1 MCRRKGLEKQ
11 AFAEA
16 AKFLRREEGPFRNDV
31 ELLEIARVLFELR
44 WSMEYESLEEEEQN
58 EIRQL
63 EREVR
68 RRLHAAINQSP
79 GDLHLVGI
87 FKSRKL
93 SQIER
98 EIVLVLALSNLGV
111 CRWVGDAEQVQGA
124 LARNSRSI
132 LQVVRALGEGGR
144 LARAEIIEV
153 ERDESPARSGVK
165 LSGDVI
171 SPFVRRRTDVCWA
184 VRTQDQLLDRSY
196 ELVASLRKRADIID
210 QGGYYLDRGDD
221 ASTNLRAIHRLY
233 STFCRTLDARSQWPL
248 HGMLRQGLRK
258 DAQLIILALLG
269 KELGF
274 MSPEDD
280 FFTGA
285 GLARCVSDSVPQ
297 VRHSIRQLR
306 RDAVLRRESYVRACG
321 GYGDASA
328 MEDEATLMSCEFE
341 LTQEF
346 LGKIQVKPRRK
357 RASNARK
364 AKVRPGQLVLPGKT
378 RDAIRMALAQARHN
392 QVLVEKWGLG
402 TVIPYGR
409 AVTMLFSGPPGVGK
423 TASAEAFAFELGKSI
438 IAISYA
444 EIQNCFVGETEKN
457 IVKAFRGASDTDAV
471 LFWDEADSMFYD
483 RDSAYRN
490 WEVRDVNV
498 LLTELE
504 RFEGVCILSTNR
516 KITLD
521 RALERRIAIKVEFE
535 PPDQKLR
542 RKIWNR
548 LIPKK
553 MPLAEDVDLEELSLA
568 ELTGGEIKNVVLN
581 AARAALC
588 RSPEARVAMADF
600 RKAIEMESHGKWA
613 EDGRARIGFTA

>member
-1 MCRRKGLEKQ
+1 M
-11 AFAEA
+11 
-16 AKFLRREEGPFRNDV
+16 
-31 ELLEIARVLFELR
+31 
-44 WSMEYESLEEEEQN
+44 
-58 EIRQL
+58 
-63 EREVR
+63 
-68 RRLHAAINQSP
+68 
-79 GDLHLVGI
+79 
-87 FKSRKL
+87 
-93 SQIER
+93 
-98 EIVLVLALSNLGV
+98 
-111 CRWVGDAEQVQGA
+111 
-124 LARNSRSI
+124 
-132 LQVVRALGEGGR
+132 
-144 LARAEIIEV
+144 V
-153 ERDESPARSGVK
+153 ERQDAFDE
-165 LSGDVI
+165 
-171 SPFVRRRTDVCWA
+171 
-184 VRTQDQLLDRSY
+184 
-196 ELVASLRKRADIID
+196 
-210 QGGYYLDRGDD
+210 
-221 ASTNLRAIHRLY
+221 
-233 STFCRTLDARSQWPL
+233 
-248 HGMLRQGLRK
+248 
-258 DAQLIILALLG
+258 
-269 KELGF
+269 
-274 MSPEDD
+274 
-280 FFTGA
+280 
-285 GLARCVSDSVPQ
+285 
-297 VRHSIRQLR
+297 
-306 RDAVLRRESYVRACG
+306 
-321 GYGDASA
+321 
-328 MEDEATLMSCEFE
+328 
-341 LTQEF
+341 
-346 LGKIQVKPRRK
+346 
-357 RASNARK
+357 
-364 AKVRPGQLVLPGKT
+364 KT
-378 RDAIRMALAQARHN
+378 RVSSAESN
-392 QVLVEKWGLG
+392 SVKV
-402 TVIPYGR
+402 
-409 AVTMLFSGPPGVGK
+409 VGK